1 MTGKVVINLRD
12 FCYWYLTD
20 EYIEVSNE
28 VAAVLR
34 SDRRYEERHYE
45 RRKRNKAQ
53 YSLDA
58 GDGIENHIC
67 EFEPSAQELLDR
79 KERYMLLC
87 WALNSLPA
95 LQDRRI
101 DAHIILGK
109 SVRQIANEEGVSV
122 RAVQIVIRQGLDNM
136 KKYLK
141 NF

>member
-1 MTGKVVINLRD
+1 MTTINLRD
-12 FCYWYLTD
+12 FFYWYITD
-20 EYIEVSNE
+20 ELIEVSDE

-58 GDGIENHIC
+58 GDGIENRIV
-67 EFEPSAQELLDR
+67 EFEPSAQEILER
-79 KERYMLLC
+79 KERFMRLC
-87 WALNSLPA
+87 RVLNSLPDT
-95 LQDRRI
+95 QGRRI

-109 SVRQIANEEGVSV
+109 SVREIADAEGVSV
-122 RAVQIVIRQGLDNM
+122 RAVQIAIKLGLEDM
-136 KKYLK
+136 KNNLK

>member
-1 MTGKVVINLRD
+1 MTTINLRD
-12 FCYWYLTD
+12 FFYWYLTD
-20 EYIEVSNE
+20 EYIEVSDE

-34 SDRRYEERHYE
+34 SDSRYEERHYE

-58 GDGIENHIC
+58 GDGIENHIV

-79 KERYMLLC
+79 KEQFCRLC
-87 WALNSLPA
+87 CALNSLPA
-95 LQDRRI
+95 PQGRRI

-109 SVRQIANEEGVSV
+109 SVREIAAAEGVSV
-122 RAVQIVIRQGLDNM
+122 RAIQLTIERGLEAM

-141 NF
+141 NI

>member
-1 MTGKVVINLRD
+1 MTTINLRN
-12 FCYWYLTD
+12 FFYWYITD
-20 EYIEVSNE
+20 EPIEVSDE

-58 GDGIENHIC
+58 GDGIENRIV
-67 EFEPSAQELLDR
+67 EFEPSAQEILER
-79 KERYMLLC
+79 KEQFIRLC
-87 WALNSLPA
+87 RALNSLPDT
-95 LQDRRI
+95 QGRRI
-101 DAHIILGK
+101 DAHIILEK
-109 SVRQIANEEGVSV
+109 PVREIAAAEGVSV
-122 RAVQIVIRQGLDNM
+122 RAVELTIKQGLEAM